1 MTEISESNSV
11 QLYRRLLSYA
21 WPYKG
26 VFLLGILGMLGLA
39 MSTGFFVGLM
49 KPIIDGGF
57 VDKDPAIIQLIP
69 IGVVCLFAF
78 RGLSSFTAEYC
89 INWLGRKV
97 IFDIRNALFS
107 HLMRLSSG
115 FYDMSAS
122 GTLIAKLIFDVEQ
135 LARAA
140 TNAVLVIA
148 RDGLTVIV
156 LMLWMAYL
164 NLKLTLVLVVLV
176 PPAILVVR
184 IMSQRLRKTSRRI
197 QESIGGISQI
207 AQEAIEGQRIVK
219 AFGAQ
224 QLEIESFTKVNTSN
238 RRQFMRRVAVS
249 AIGVGSMVL
258 VAAIAIAAVLFVAIK
273 SGQATAGEFVSYTL
287 AMMWM
292 MNPIKRVAKI
302 NETIQAGIAAAHSA
316 FSLLDEP
323 PEPDLGRTELRD
335 VQGRVEYKDVGFGYP
350 AAAQPALLNVSF
362 SIEAGETVAL
372 VGASGSGK
380 TTVINLLPRFYSVTE
395 GAILIDGVN
404 SNELKL
410 DDLRSHIAI
419 VGQETLLFDD
429 TIRNNIAYGRLDGNN
444 DEAVIE
450 AAAAAHVMEFVDKLP
465 YGLDTAVGEK
475 GLRLSG
481 GQRQRIAIARALYK
495 NAPILVLDEAT
506 SALDSESEQHVQAA
520 MQTLME
526 NRTTLVI
533 AHRLTTIENADRI
546 VVLAHGRVIE
556 QGTHQE
562 LIGAGGV
569 YANLYQMQFSDRRN

>member
-1 MTEISESNSV
+1 VTELSVANSV
-11 QLYRRLLSYA
+11 QIYRRLLSYA

-26 VFLLGILGMLGLA
+26 VFLLAILGMLGLA
-39 MSTGFFVGLM
+39 VSAGSFVALM

-57 VDKDPAIIQLIP
+57 VDKDPTIIRLIP
-69 IGVVCLFAF
+69 IGVICLFAF

-89 INWLGRKV
+89 VNWVGRKV
-97 IFDIRNALFS
+97 IFDVRNALFS

-115 FYDMSAS
+115 FYDMNAS
-122 GTLIAKLIFDVEQ
+122 GMLIAKLIFDVEQ

-140 TNAVLVIA
+140 TNAVLVVV
-148 RDGLTVIV
+148 RDGFTVIV

-164 NLKLTLVLVVLV
+164 NWKLTLVLTLLV
-176 PPAILVVR
+176 PPAVLVVR
-184 IMSQRLRKTSRRI
+184 IMSQRLRKASHRI
-197 QESIGGISQI
+197 QESVGGISQV

-224 QLEIESFTKVNTSN
+224 ELEVESFAKVNTSN

-249 AIGVGSMVL
+249 AIGIASMVL
-258 VAAIAIAAVLFVAIK
+258 AAAAAIAAVLFMAIK
-273 SGQATAGEFVSYTL
+273 SGQATTGEFISYTL

-302 NETIQAGIAAAHSA
+302 NETIQAGVAAAHSA
-316 FSLLDEP
+316 FSLLDES
-323 PEPDLGRTELRD
+323 PEPDLGRTELPD
-335 VQGRVEYKDVGFGYP
+335 VKGRVEYKDVGFTYP
-350 AAAQPALLNVSF
+350 ASAQPALLNVSF
-362 SIEAGETVAL
+362 SIEAGETLAL

-380 TTVINLLPRFYSVTE
+380 TTVVNLLPRFYSVTE
-395 GAILIDGVN
+395 GTILIDGVN
-404 SNELKL
+404 NNELKL
-410 DDLRSHIAI
+410 DNLRSHIAI

-444 DEAVIE
+444 DNAITE
-450 AAAAAHVMEFVDKLP
+450 AAAAAHVLEFVDKLP
-465 YGLDTAVGEK
+465 HGLDTVVGEK

-506 SALDSESEQHVQAA
+506 SALDSESERHVQAA
-520 MQTLME
+520 MQRLME

-533 AHRLTTIENADRI
+533 AHRLATIENADRI
-546 VVLAHGRVIE
+546 VVLAHGRVVE

-562 LIGAGGV
+562 LIGTGGV
-569 YANLYQMQFSDRRN
+569 YANLHQMQFSDHRN

>member
-1 MTEISESNSV
+1 MTELSVANSV
-11 QLYRRLLSYA
+11 QIYRRLLSYA

-26 VFLLGILGMLGLA
+26 VFLLAILGMLGLA
-39 MSTGFFVGLM
+39 VSAGSFVALM

-57 VDKDPAIIQLIP
+57 VDKDPTIIRLIP
-69 IGVVCLFAF
+69 IGVICLFAF

-89 INWLGRKV
+89 VNWVGRKV
-97 IFDIRNALFS
+97 IFDVRNALFS

-115 FYDMSAS
+115 FYDMNAS
-122 GTLIAKLIFDVEQ
+122 GMLIAKLIFDVEQ

-140 TNAVLVIA
+140 TNAVLVVV
-148 RDGLTVIV
+148 RDGFTVIV

-164 NLKLTLVLVVLV
+164 NWKLTLVLTLLV
-176 PPAILVVR
+176 PPAVLVVR
-184 IMSQRLRKTSRRI
+184 IMSQRLRKASHRI
-197 QESIGGISQI
+197 QESVGGISQV

-224 QLEIESFTKVNTSN
+224 ELEVESFAKVNTSN

-249 AIGVGSMVL
+249 AIGIASMVL
-258 VAAIAIAAVLFVAIK
+258 AAAAAIAAVLFMAIK
-273 SGQATAGEFVSYTL
+273 SGQATTGEFISYTL

-302 NETIQAGIAAAHSA
+302 NETIQAGVAAAHSA
-316 FSLLDEP
+316 FSLLDES
-323 PEPDLGRTELRD
+323 PEPDLGRTELPD
-335 VQGRVEYKDVGFGYP
+335 VKGRVEYKDVGFTYP
-350 AAAQPALLNVSF
+350 ASAQPALLNVSF
-362 SIEAGETVAL
+362 SIEAGETLAL

-380 TTVINLLPRFYSVTE
+380 TTVVNLLPRFYSVTE
-395 GAILIDGVN
+395 GTILIDGVN

-410 DDLRSHIAI
+410 DNLRSHIAI

-444 DEAVIE
+444 DNAITE
-450 AAAAAHVMEFVDKLP
+450 AAAAAHVLEFVDKLP
-465 YGLDTAVGEK
+465 HGLDTVVGEK

-506 SALDSESEQHVQAA
+506 SALDSESERHVQAA
-520 MQTLME
+520 MQRLME

-533 AHRLTTIENADRI
+533 AHRLATIENADRI
-546 VVLAHGRVIE
+546 VVLAHGRVVE

-562 LIGAGGV
+562 LIGTGGV
-569 YANLYQMQFSDRRN
+569 YANLHQMQFSDHRN

>member
-1 MTEISESNSV
+1 MTEISEANSV
-11 QLYRRLLSYA
+11 QIYRRLLSYA

-39 MSTGFFVGLM
+39 LSTGFFVGLM

-69 IGVVCLFAF
+69 IGVIVLFAF

-164 NLKLTLVLVVLV
+164 DWKLTLVLVVLV

-184 IMSQRLRKTSRRI
+184 IMSQRLRKASRRI
-197 QESIGGISQI
+197 QESVGGISQI

-224 QLEIESFTKVNTSN
+224 QLEIESFTKVNASN
-238 RRQFMRRVAVS
+238 RRQYMRRVAVS

-273 SGQATAGEFVSYTL
+273 SGQSTAGEFVSYTL

-506 SALDSESEQHVQAA
+506 SALDSESERHVQAA

-569 YANLYQMQFSDRRN
+569 YANLHQMQFSDRRN

>member
-1 MTEISESNSV
+1 
-11 QLYRRLLSYA
+11 
-21 WPYKG
+21 
-26 VFLLGILGMLGLA
+26 
-39 MSTGFFVGLM
+39 
-49 KPIIDGGF
+49 
-57 VDKDPAIIQLIP
+57 
-69 IGVVCLFAF
+69 
-78 RGLSSFTAEYC
+78 
-89 INWLGRKV
+89 
-97 IFDIRNALFS
+97 
-107 HLMRLSSG
+107 
-115 FYDMSAS
+115 
-122 GTLIAKLIFDVEQ
+122 
-135 LARAA
+135 
-140 TNAVLVIA
+140 
-148 RDGLTVIV
+148 
-156 LMLWMAYL
+156 
-164 NLKLTLVLVVLV
+164 
-176 PPAILVVR
+176 
-184 IMSQRLRKTSRRI
+184 
-197 QESIGGISQI
+197 
-207 AQEAIEGQRIVK
+207 
-219 AFGAQ
+219 
-224 QLEIESFTKVNTSN
+224 
-238 RRQFMRRVAVS
+238 
-249 AIGVGSMVL
+249 MVL

-350 AAAQPALLNVSF
+350 ASAQPALLNVSF
-362 SIEAGETVAL
+362 SIEAGETLAL

-506 SALDSESEQHVQAA
+506 SALDSESERHVQAA

-569 YANLYQMQFSDRRN
+569 YANLHQMQFSDRRN

>member
-1 MTEISESNSV
+1 MTEISEANSV
-11 QLYRRLLSYA
+11 QIYRRLLSYA

-197 QESIGGISQI
+197 QESVGGISQI

-444 DEAVIE
+444 DEAVIK

-569 YANLYQMQFSDRRN
+569 YANLHQMQFSDRRN

>member
-1 MTEISESNSV
+1 VTEISEANSV
-11 QLYRRLLSYA
+11 EIYRRLLSYA

-26 VFLLGILGMLGLA
+26 MFLLGILGMLGLA
-39 MSTGFFVGLM
+39 VSTGSFVALM

-57 VDKDPAIIQLIP
+57 VDKDPTIIQLVP
-69 IGVVCLFAF
+69 IGVICLFAF

-97 IFDIRNALFS
+97 IFDVRNALFS
-107 HLMRLSSG
+107 HLMCLSSG
-115 FYDMSAS
+115 FYDMNAS

-148 RDGLTVIV
+148 RDGFTVIV
-156 LMLWMAYL
+156 LMLWMAYI
-164 NLKLTLVLVVLV
+164 NWKLTLVLVLLV

-184 IMSQRLRKTSRRI
+184 IMSQRLRKASRRI
-197 QESIGGISQI
+197 QESVGGISQV

-249 AIGVGSMVL
+249 AIGVGIMVL

-273 SGQATAGEFVSYTL
+273 SGQATAGEFISYTL

-292 MNPIKRVAKI
+292 MHPIKRVAQI

-323 PEPDLGRTELRD
+323 PEPDLGRTELQD
-335 VQGRVEYKDVGFGYP
+335 VQGRVEYKDVTFRYP
-350 AAAQPALLNVSF
+350 ASERPALVNVSF
-362 SIEAGETVAL
+362 SIEPGETLAL

-380 TTVINLLPRFYSVTE
+380 TTVANLLPRFYSVTE

-429 TIRNNIAYGRLDGNN
+429 TIRNNIVYGRFDGNN

-465 YGLDTAVGEK
+465 HGLDTAVGEK

-506 SALDSESEQHVQAA
+506 SALDSESERHVQAA
-520 MQTLME
+520 MQTLMK

-533 AHRLTTIENADRI
+533 AHRLATIENADRI
-546 VVLAHGRVIE
+546 VVLAHGGVIE

-562 LIGAGGV
+562 LIGARGV
-569 YANLYQMQFSDRRN
+569 YANIHQMQFSDRRN

>member
-1 MTEISESNSV
+1 MTELSVANSV
-11 QLYRRLLSYA
+11 QIYRRLLSYA

-26 VFLLGILGMLGLA
+26 VFLLAILGMLGLA
-39 MSTGFFVGLM
+39 VSAGSFVALM

-57 VDKDPAIIQLIP
+57 VDKDPTIIRLIP
-69 IGVVCLFAF
+69 IGVICLFAF

-89 INWLGRKV
+89 VNWVGRKV
-97 IFDIRNALFS
+97 IFDVRNALFS

-115 FYDMSAS
+115 FYDMNAS
-122 GTLIAKLIFDVEQ
+122 GMLIAKLIFDVEQ

-140 TNAVLVIA
+140 TNAVLVVV
-148 RDGLTVIV
+148 RDGFTVIV

-164 NLKLTLVLVVLV
+164 NWKLTLVLTLLV
-176 PPAILVVR
+176 PPAVLVVR
-184 IMSQRLRKTSRRI
+184 IMSQRLRKASHRI
-197 QESIGGISQI
+197 QESVGGISQV

-224 QLEIESFTKVNTSN
+224 ELEVESFAKVNTSN

-249 AIGVGSMVL
+249 AIGIASMVL
-258 VAAIAIAAVLFVAIK
+258 AAAAAIAAVLFMAIK
-273 SGQATAGEFVSYTL
+273 SGQATTGEFISYTL

-302 NETIQAGIAAAHSA
+302 NETIQAGVAAAHSA
-316 FSLLDEP
+316 FSLLDES
-323 PEPDLGRTELRD
+323 PEPDLGRTELPD
-335 VQGRVEYKDVGFGYP
+335 VKGRVEYKDVGFTYP
-350 AAAQPALLNVSF
+350 ASAQPALLNVSF
-362 SIEAGETVAL
+362 SIEAGETLAL

-380 TTVINLLPRFYSVTE
+380 TTVVNLLPRFYSVTE
-395 GAILIDGVN
+395 GTILIDGVN

-410 DDLRSHIAI
+410 DNLRSHIAI

-444 DEAVIE
+444 DNAITE
-450 AAAAAHVMEFVDKLP
+450 AAAAAHVLEFVDKLP
-465 YGLDTAVGEK
+465 HGLDTVVGEK

-506 SALDSESEQHVQAA
+506 SALDSESERHVQAA

-533 AHRLTTIENADRI
+533 AHRLATIENADRI
-546 VVLAHGRVIE
+546 VVLAHGRVVE

-562 LIGAGGV
+562 LIGTGGV
-569 YANLYQMQFSDRRN
+569 YANLHQMQFSGHRN

>member
-1 MTEISESNSV
+1 MTEISEANSV
-11 QLYRRLLSYA
+11 QIYRRLLSYA

-39 MSTGFFVGLM
+39 LSTGFFVGLM

-69 IGVVCLFAF
+69 IGVIFLFAF

-164 NLKLTLVLVVLV
+164 NWKLTLVLVVLV

-184 IMSQRLRKTSRRI
+184 IMSQRLRKASRRI
-197 QESIGGISQI
+197 QESVGGISQI

-258 VAAIAIAAVLFVAIK
+258 FAAIAIAVVLFVAIK

-335 VQGRVEYKDVGFGYP
+335 VQGRVEYKDVGFEYP
-350 AAAQPALLNVSF
+350 ASAQPALLNVSF
-362 SIEAGETVAL
+362 SIEAGETLAL

-380 TTVINLLPRFYSVTE
+380 TTAINLLPRFYSVTE

-444 DEAVIE
+444 DKAVIE
-450 AAAAAHVMEFVDKLP
+450 AATAAHVMEFVDKLP

-506 SALDSESEQHVQAA
+506 SALDSESERHVQAA

-569 YANLYQMQFSDRRN
+569 YANLHQMQFSDRRN

>member
-1 MTEISESNSV
+1 MTELSIDSSV
-11 QLYRRLLSYA
+11 QIYRRLLGYT

-39 MSTGFFVGLM
+39 VTSGAFVALM

-57 VDKDPAIIQLIP
+57 VDKDPDIIRLIP
-69 IGVVCLFAF
+69 IGVIGLFAF

-89 INWLGRKV
+89 VNWVGRKV
-97 IFDIRNALFS
+97 IFDIRNTLFS

-115 FYDMSAS
+115 FYDMNAS

-148 RDGLTVIV
+148 RDGFTVIV
-156 LMLWMAYL
+156 LILWMAYL
-164 NLKLTLVLVVLV
+164 NWKLTLVLILLV

-184 IMSQRLRKTSRRI
+184 VMSQRLRKASRRI
-197 QESIGGISQI
+197 QESVGGISQV
-207 AQEAIEGQRIVK
+207 AQEAIEGHRIVK

-224 QLEIESFTKVNTSN
+224 ELEVESFSKVNTGN

-249 AIGVGSMVL
+249 AIGVSSMVL
-258 VAAIAIAAVLFVAIK
+258 AAAAAIAAVLLVAIK
-273 SGQATAGEFVSYTL
+273 SGQTTTGEFISYVL

-292 MNPIKRVAKI
+292 MAPIKRVAKI
-302 NETIQAGIAAAHSA
+302 NEVIQAGVAAAYSA

-323 PEPDLGRTELRD
+323 PEPDLGTTELAD
-335 VQGRVEYKDVGFGYP
+335 VKGRVEYKDVGFTYP
-350 AAAQPALLNVSF
+350 LSEQPALLGVSF
-362 SIEAGETVAL
+362 SIDAGETLAL

-380 TTVINLLPRFYSVTE
+380 TTVANLLPRFYSVSE
-395 GAILIDGVN
+395 GVISIDGVN
-404 SNELKL
+404 ISEFKLSN
-410 DDLRSHIAI
+410 LRSHIAI

-429 TIRNNIAYGRLDGNN
+429 TIRNNIAYGRLGGSN
-444 DEAVIE
+444 DQAIIE
-450 AAAAAHVMEFVDKLP
+450 AATAAHVMEFVDKLP
-465 YGLDTAVGEK
+465 HGLDTFVGEK

-495 NAPILVLDEAT
+495 NAPILILDEAT
-506 SALDSESEQHVQAA
+506 SALDSESERHVHAA

-526 NRTTLVI
+526 ERTTLVI

-546 VVLAHGRVIE
+546 VVLAHGRVVE
-556 QGTHQE
+556 EGTHQE
-562 LIGAGGV
+562 LIKTGGA
-569 YANLYQMQFSDRRN
+569 YANLHQLQFSGHRN

>member
-1 MTEISESNSV
+1 VTEISESNSV

-197 QESIGGISQI
+197 QESVGGISQI

-258 VAAIAIAAVLFVAIK
+258 VAAIAIALVLFVAIK

-316 FSLLDEP
+316 FSLLEEP

-380 TTVINLLPRFYSVTE
+380 TTVANLLPRFYPVTE

>member
-1 MTEISESNSV
+1 MTELAVANSV
-11 QLYRRLLSYA
+11 QIYRRLLSYA

-39 MSTGFFVGLM
+39 LSSGSFVALM

-69 IGVVCLFAF
+69 IGVIGLFAF
-78 RGLSSFTAEYC
+78 RGLSSFTAEYSV
-89 INWLGRKV
+89 NWVGRKV

-115 FYDMSAS
+115 FYDMNAS

-140 TNAVLVIA
+140 TNAVLVIV
-148 RDGLTVIV
+148 RDGFTVIV

-164 NLKLTLVLVVLV
+164 NWKLTLVLILLV
-176 PPAILVVR
+176 PPAVLVVR
-184 IMSQRLRKTSRRI
+184 IMSHRLRKASHRI
-197 QESIGGISQI
+197 QESVGGISQV

-224 QLEIESFTKVNTSN
+224 ELEVESFAKVNTSN

-249 AIGVGSMVL
+249 AIGISCMVL
-258 VAAIAIAAVLFVAIK
+258 AAAAAIAAVLFVAVK
-273 SGQATAGEFVSYTL
+273 SGQATTGEFISYTL

-292 MNPIKRVAKI
+292 MAPIKRVAKI

-316 FSLLDEP
+316 FSLLDES
-323 PEPDLGRTELRD
+323 PEPDLGTTELPD
-335 VQGRVEYKDVGFGYP
+335 VKGRVEYKDVEFTYP
-350 AAAQPALLNVSF
+350 ASAQPALLNVSF
-362 SIEAGETVAL
+362 SVKPGETLAL

-380 TTVINLLPRFYSVTE
+380 TTVVNLLPRFYSVTK
-395 GAILIDGVN
+395 GAILVDGVN
-404 SNELKL
+404 SDELKL
-410 DDLRSHIAI
+410 DNLRSHIAI

-429 TIRNNIAYGRLDGNN
+429 TIRNNIAYGRLDGND
-444 DEAVIE
+444 DEAIIK
-450 AAAAAHVMEFVDKLP
+450 AAAAAHVLEFVNKLP
-465 YGLDTAVGEK
+465 QGLDTVVGEK

-506 SALDSESEQHVQAA
+506 SALDSESERHVQAA

-533 AHRLTTIENADRI
+533 AHRLATIENADRI
-546 VVLAHGRVIE
+546 VVLAQGRVVE

-562 LIGAGGV
+562 LIGTGGV
-569 YANLYQMQFSDRRN
+569 YANLHQMQFSDHRN

>member
-1 MTEISESNSV
+1 MTELSAANSV
-11 QLYRRLLSYA
+11 QTYRRLLSYA

-26 VFLLGILGMLGLA
+26 VFLLAILGMLGLA
-39 MSTGFFVGLM
+39 VSSGSFVALM

-69 IGVVCLFAF
+69 IGVIFLFAF

-89 INWLGRKV
+89 INWVGRKV

-115 FYDMSAS
+115 FYDMNAS

-135 LARAA
+135 LSRAA
-140 TNAVLVIA
+140 TNAVLVVV
-148 RDGLTVIV
+148 RDGFTIII

-164 NLKLTLVLVVLV
+164 NWKLTLVLILLV
-176 PPAILVVR
+176 PPAVLVVR
-184 IMSQRLRKTSRRI
+184 LMSQRLRKASRRL
-197 QESIGGISQI
+197 QESVGGISQV

-224 QLEIESFTKVNTSN
+224 ELEVESFAKVNTSN

-249 AIGVGSMVL
+249 AIGIASMVL
-258 VAAIAIAAVLFVAIK
+258 AAAAAIAAVLFVAIK
-273 SGQATAGEFVSYTL
+273 SGQTTTGGFISYTL

-292 MNPIKRVAKI
+292 MAPIKRVTKI

-323 PEPDLGRTELRD
+323 PEPDLGRTELPD
-335 VQGRVEYKDVGFGYP
+335 VKGCVEYKDVGFGYP
-350 AAAQPALLNVSF
+350 TSAQPALLNVSF
-362 SIEAGETVAL
+362 SIEAGETLAL

-380 TTVINLLPRFYSVTE
+380 TTVVNLLPRFYSVTE
-395 GAILIDGVN
+395 GVILIEGMN
-404 SNELKL
+404 SNDFKL
-410 DDLRSHIAI
+410 DNLRSHIAI

-444 DEAVIE
+444 DEAITE
-450 AAAAAHVMEFVDKLP
+450 AAAAAHVLEFVDKLP
-465 YGLDTAVGEK
+465 HGLDTVVGEK

-506 SALDSESEQHVQAA
+506 SALDSESERHVQAA

-533 AHRLTTIENADRI
+533 AHRLATIENADRI
-546 VVLAHGRVIE
+546 VVLAHGRVVE

-562 LIGAGGV
+562 LIGTGGV
-569 YANLYQMQFSDRRN
+569 YANLHQMQFSDHRN

>member
-1 MTEISESNSV
+1 MTELSIDSSV
-11 QLYRRLLSYA
+11 QIYRRLLGYT

-39 MSTGFFVGLM
+39 VTSGAFVALM

-57 VDKDPAIIQLIP
+57 VDKDPDIIRLIP
-69 IGVVCLFAF
+69 IGVIGLFAF
-78 RGLSSFTAEYC
+78 RGLSSFAAEYC
-89 INWLGRKV
+89 VNWVGRKV
-97 IFDIRNALFS
+97 IFDIRNTLFT

-115 FYDMSAS
+115 FYDMNAS

-148 RDGLTVIV
+148 RDGFTVIV
-156 LMLWMAYL
+156 LILWMAYL
-164 NLKLTLVLVVLV
+164 NWKLTLVLVLLV

-184 IMSQRLRKTSRRI
+184 VMSQRLRKASRRI
-197 QESIGGISQI
+197 QESIGGISQV
-207 AQEAIEGQRIVK
+207 AQEAIEGHRIVK

-224 QLEIESFTKVNTSN
+224 ELEAESFSKVNTGN

-249 AIGVGSMVL
+249 AVGVSSMVL
-258 VAAIAIAAVLFVAIK
+258 AAAAAIAAVLLVAIK
-273 SGQATAGEFVSYTL
+273 SGQTTTGEFISYVL

-292 MNPIKRVAKI
+292 MAPIKRVAKI
-302 NETIQAGIAAAHSA
+302 NEVIQAGIAAAHSA

-323 PEPDLGRTELRD
+323 PEPDLGRTELAD
-335 VQGRVEYKDVGFGYP
+335 VSGRVEYKDVGFTYP
-350 AAAQPALLNVSF
+350 VSEQPALLNVSF
-362 SIEAGETVAL
+362 SIDAGETLAL

-380 TTVINLLPRFYSVTE
+380 TTVANLLPRFYSVTE
-395 GAILIDGVN
+395 GAISIDAVN
-404 SNELKL
+404 ISEFKL
-410 DDLRSHIAI
+410 DNLRSHIAI

-429 TIRNNIAYGRLDGNN
+429 TIRNNIAYGRLGGNN
-444 DEAVIE
+444 HEAVIE
-450 AAAAAHVMEFVDKLP
+450 AATAAHVMEFVDKLP
-465 YGLDTAVGEK
+465 HGLDTFVGEK

-495 NAPILVLDEAT
+495 NAPILILDEAT
-506 SALDSESEQHVQAA
+506 SALDSESERHVQEA

-546 VVLAHGRVIE
+546 VVLAHGRVVE

-562 LIGAGGV
+562 LIKTGGP
-569 YANLYQMQFSDRRN
+569 YANLHQMQFNGHRN

>member
-1 MTEISESNSV
+1 MTELSVDSSV
-11 QLYRRLLSYA
+11 QIYRRLLSYA

-26 VFLLGILGMLGLA
+26 VFLLATLGMLGLA
-39 MSTGFFVGLM
+39 VTSGAFVALM

-69 IGVVCLFAF
+69 IGVICLFAF

-89 INWLGRKV
+89 INWVGRKV
-97 IFDIRNALFS
+97 TFDIRNALFS
-107 HLMRLSSG
+107 HLMRLPSG
-115 FYDMSAS
+115 FYDINAS
-122 GTLIAKLIFDVEQ
+122 GMLIAKLIFDVEQ

-140 TNAVLVIA
+140 TNAVLVVV
-148 RDGLTVIV
+148 RDGSTVIV

-164 NLKLTLVLVVLV
+164 NWKLTLVLMLLV
-176 PPAILVVR
+176 PPAVLVVR
-184 IMSQRLRKTSRRI
+184 IMSQRLRKASHRI
-197 QESIGGISQI
+197 QESVGGISQV

-224 QLEIESFTKVNTSN
+224 ELEVESFAKVNTSN

-249 AIGVGSMVL
+249 AIGISCMVL
-258 VAAIAIAAVLFVAIK
+258 AAAAAIAAVLFVAIR
-273 SGQATAGEFVSYTL
+273 SGQTTTGEFISYTL

-292 MNPIKRVAKI
+292 MAPIKRAAKI

-323 PEPDLGRTELRD
+323 PEPDPGRTELPD
-335 VQGRVEYKDVGFGYP
+335 VQGRVEYKDVGFRY
-350 AAAQPALLNVSF
+350 AASAQPALLNVSF
-362 SIEAGETVAL
+362 SIEAGETLAL

-380 TTVINLLPRFYSVTE
+380 TTVVNLLPRFYSVTE

-410 DDLRSHIAI
+410 ANLRSHIAI

-429 TIRNNIAYGRLDGNN
+429 TIRNNIAYGRLDDNN
-444 DEAVIE
+444 DEAITE
-450 AAAAAHVMEFVDKLP
+450 AAAAAHVLEFVEKLP
-465 YGLDTAVGEK
+465 HGLDTFVGEK

-506 SALDSESEQHVQAA
+506 SALDSESERHVQAA

-533 AHRLTTIENADRI
+533 AHRLATIENADRI
-546 VVLAHGRVIE
+546 VVLAHGRVVE
-556 QGTHQE
+556 QGTHHE
-562 LIGAGGV
+562 LIGTGGV
-569 YANLYQMQFSDRRN
+569 YANLHQMQFSDHRN